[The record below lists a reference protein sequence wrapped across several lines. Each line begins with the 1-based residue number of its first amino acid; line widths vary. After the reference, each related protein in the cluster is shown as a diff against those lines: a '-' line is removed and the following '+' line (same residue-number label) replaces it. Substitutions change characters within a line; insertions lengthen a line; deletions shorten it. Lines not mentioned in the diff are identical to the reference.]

1 MTQELKSTA
10 TGNSPAPKSRTEQT
24 ASSAMTREQRM
35 KKLSDNPRFKIM
47 KPSGKGFVIGGAKP
61 IK

>member
-1 MTQELKSTA
+1 
-10 TGNSPAPKSRTEQT
+10 
-24 ASSAMTREQRM
+24 MTREQRM
-35 KKLSDNPRFKIM
+35 KKLSENPRFKIM